1 MINERMQKEIN
12 DQINAEFWS
21 AYLYLSMS
29 AWFTQNNLPGF
40 ANWMYVQYQEEI
52 SHGMKMFRYI
62 HERGGEVKL
71 KPIAKV
77 DTNWKSCAAV
87 FNDTLNHERKVTA
100 LINGLMDT
108 AHEIKDYATI
118 NFLNWYIDEQVEE
131 EAHAEE
137 LLNTVKMIEKD
148 HAAMYTLDK
157 ELATRVFVDATLKAE
172 E

>member
-12 DQINAEFWS
+12 EQINAEFWS

-29 AWFTQNNLPGF
+29 AWFTQKNLPGF

-62 HERGGEVKL
+62 HERGGDVIL

-77 DTNWKSCAAV
+77 DTKWKSPADA
-87 FNDTLNHERKVTA
+87 FKATLEHERKVTA

-131 EAHAEE
+131 EANAEE
-137 LLNTVKMIEKD
+137 IWHKLQVVEKD
-148 HAAMYTLDK
+148 PAALYALDK
-157 ELATRVFVDATLKAE
+157 EYESRVFVDATLSAE
-172 E
+172 

>member
-1 MINERMQKEIN
+1 MQNEIN

-29 AWFTQNNLPGF
+29 AWYTQQNLPGL

-62 HERGGEVKL
+62 HERGGVVTL
-71 KPIAKV
+71 KPIEKV
-77 DTNWKSCAAV
+77 DTAWKSASDA
-87 FNDTLNHERKVTA
+87 FKATIEHERKVTS

-108 AHEIKDYATI
+108 AHEIRDYATI

-131 EAHAEE
+131 EANADE
-137 LLNTVKMIEKD
+137 LYHKLLMIEND
-148 HAAMYTLDK
+148 PAALYALDK
-157 ELATRVFVDATLKAE
+157 ELSTRVFVDATLNKE
-172 E
+172 

>member
-1 MINERMQKEIN
+1 MINERMQNEIN

-29 AWFTQNNLPGF
+29 AWFTQKNLPGF

-77 DTNWKSCAAV
+77 DTAWKSAADA
-87 FNDTLNHERKVTA
+87 FQATLNHERKVTS

-108 AHEIKDYATI
+108 AHELRDYATI

-131 EAHAEE
+131 EANAEE
-137 LLNTVKMIEKD
+137 LLNKLKMIEKD
-148 HAAMYTLDK
+148 PAAFYTLDK
-157 ELATRVFVDATLKAE
+157 ELSARVFVDATLPAAE
-172 E
+172 